1 MENADYSIIIIKY
14 NLNILYK
21 LNKLF
26 NFLILV
32 LVYILLPLVYI
43 SLGLVILYQDTLV
56 AIIDKIVFIKK
67 FKR

>member
-1 MENADYSIIIIKY
+1 MENADYFIIIIKY

-26 NFLILV
+26 NFFNFSISL
-32 LVYILLPLVYI
+32 LLPLVHI
-43 SLGLVILYQDTLV
+43 FLELVILYQDTLV
-56 AIIDKIVFIKK
+56 VIIDKTVFIKK